1 MSAKA
6 PTTWRARLRDLGGR
20 FQVGIVV
27 RDPDR
32 MVDFYE
38 GLLGFTYVENVQVPG
53 VLIKRFVLGDAGLKL
68 LVLDEGAAQPNVPG
82 APTGGVA
89 GIRDLTI
96 AVDDVSETVER
107 CLEAR
112 SRNRGPAGMTR
123 ARRCRRQPT
132 MHSPKS
138 QLGRGR
144 REREDT

>member
-53 VLIKRFVLGDAGLKL
+53 VLIKRFVLD
-68 LVLDEGAAQPNVPG
+68 
-82 APTGGVA
+82 
-89 GIRDLTI
+89 
-96 AVDDVSETVER
+96 TVR
-107 CLEAR
+107 K
-112 SRNRGPAGMTR
+112 
-123 ARRCRRQPT
+123 Q
-132 MHSPKS
+132 
-138 QLGRGR
+138 
-144 REREDT
+144 